1 MNTLPLTAPETDQ
14 TSRAPAGSLYRAL
27 VHRALSKMALGH
39 LHVEWPDGSIQTYGD
54 GSLSPAATLR
64 VKNTDF
70 FRKCALFGG
79 IGLGEAYVDGDW
91 ETDDIRA
98 VLEWFILNIAHN
110 EQMQGSSQRIPGVG
124 LLKLFNRIGHMLRR
138 NSVSMS
144 RRNISEHYD
153 LGNDFYKLWL
163 DPTMTYSAA
172 RFTHADQT
180 LEQAQ
185 LAKYEALCQKL
196 KLKASDEVLE
206 IGCGWGGFSIYA
218 VRKYGCKVTGIT
230 ISQAQFDEATKRV
243 EEAGLAERI
252 EIRLVDYRKVE
263 GQFDKIASIEMLEA
277 VGDQY
282 LETYF
287 GQCTKLLKPGGML
300 AFQVITVPDYSYE
313 DLKRGTD
320 WIQKHIFPGSLLLSV
335 SRINEA
341 IQKVGRLFLHGME
354 DMGAGYARTLREW
367 HVNFNAKQDAV
378 RSLGYDER
386 FIRKWNY
393 YLKYCEAAFASRN
406 ISVIQAV
413 YTKPWN
419 LQLHREDGVAP

>member
-1 MNTLPLTAPETDQ
+1 MNSLPLTATEETRALPA
-14 TSRAPAGSLYRAL
+14 TSHPLYRVL
-27 VHRALSKMALGH
+27 VQRALSKMNHGR

-54 GSLSPAATLR
+54 GSLAPAATMR
-64 VKNTDF
+64 VKRPEF

-124 LLKLFNRIGHMLRR
+124 LLKFINRVGHLLRP
-138 NSVSMS
+138 NSLSTS

-153 LGNDFYKLWL
+153 LGNEFYKLWL

-172 RFTHADQT
+172 RFTHAEQS
-180 LEQAQ
+180 LEDAQ
-185 LAKYEALCQKL
+185 LSKYEVLCQKL
-196 KLKASDEVLE
+196 NLKATDHVLE

-218 VRKYGCKVTGIT
+218 ARKYGCKITGIT
-230 ISQAQFDEATKRV
+230 ISQAQYDEATQRV
-243 EEAGLAERI
+243 RDAGLTDRI
-252 EIRLVDYRKVE
+252 DIQLIDYRKVE

-277 VGDQY
+277 VGDKY

-335 SRINEA
+335 SRVNEA
-341 IQKVGRLFLHGME
+341 IRKVGRLFLHGME
-354 DMGAGYARTLREW
+354 DMGSGYSRTLREW
-367 HVNFNAKQDAV
+367 HVNFNAQLDEV
-378 RSLGYDER
+378 RKLGYNER
-386 FIRKWNY
+386 FIRKWNF

-419 LQLHREDGVAP
+419 LALHREDGVSS